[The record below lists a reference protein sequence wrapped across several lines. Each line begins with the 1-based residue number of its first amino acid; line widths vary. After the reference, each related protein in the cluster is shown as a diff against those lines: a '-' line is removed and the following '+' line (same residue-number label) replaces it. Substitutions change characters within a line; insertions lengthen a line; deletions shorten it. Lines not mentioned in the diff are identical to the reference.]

1 MCDFGIS
8 NNKSSIINPSI
19 ANHPFTQL
27 NMKVTGFTIVRNAI
41 KYDYPVV
48 EAITSILPICDE
60 FVVAVGNSEDDTLAL
75 IQSINSEKIRI
86 IETIWD
92 DSLRKD
98 GKVLAI
104 ETDKAL
110 AAVSNDTT
118 WAFYIQSDEI
128 VHEQYH
134 QTIKEAMQ
142 RYEHELM
149 VEGLLFKYTHF
160 YGSYKYIADSRK
172 WYRNEIRIIRN
183 TQNVLSYRDAQG
195 FRKKDNTKLKV
206 KAIEAFIY
214 HYGWVKPPNKMTE
227 KIRGLSYFWHSDQ
240 ELDKQQPAHRAFDYS
255 GIDSL
260 SLFEGTHPTVIQPR
274 IEKMSWAFD
283 FDIKQK
289 KYSLKN
295 LILMKLEKLTGWRIG
310 EYKNYKKI

>member
-1 MCDFGIS
+1 
-8 NNKSSIINPSI
+8 
-19 ANHPFTQL
+19 
-27 NMKVTGFTIVRNAI
+27 MKVTGFTIIRNAI

-60 FVVAVGNSEDDTLAL
+60 FVVAVGNSEDGTLDL
-75 IQSINSEKIRI
+75 IKSINSDKIRI

-110 AAVSNDTT
+110 AAVSADTT

-128 VHEQYH
+128 VHEKYH
-134 QTIKEAMQ
+134 ESIKSTLQ
-142 RYEHELM
+142 SYENELS

-172 WYRNEIRIIRN
+172 WYRNEIRVIRN
-183 TQNVLSYRDAQG
+183 TKKVKSYKDAQG
-195 FRKKDNTKLKV
+195 FRNNDNTKLKV
-206 KAIEAFIY
+206 KAIDAYIY

-227 KIRGLSYFWHSDQ
+227 KVRGLSYFWHTDQ
-240 ELDKQQPAHRAFDYS
+240 ELDQQQPANLDFDYS

-260 SLFEGTHPTVIQPR
+260 TLFDGTHPKVIQPR
-274 IEKMSWAFD
+274 INNMSWAFD

-289 KYSLKN
+289 RYSLKN
-295 LILMKLEKLTGWRIG
+295 LILMKLERLTGWRIG
-310 EYKNYKKI
+310 EYKNYNKI

>member
-1 MCDFGIS
+1 
-8 NNKSSIINPSI
+8 
-19 ANHPFTQL
+19 
-27 NMKVTGFTIVRNAI
+27 MKVTGFTIVRNAI
-41 KYDYPVV
+41 KYDYPVL
-48 EAITSILPICDE
+48 EAITSILPLCDE
-60 FVVAVGNSEDDTLAL
+60 FVVAVGNSEDGTLDL
-75 IQSINSEKIRI
+75 IKSIKSDKIRI

-110 AAVSNDTT
+110 AAVSDDTT

-128 VHEQYH
+128 VHEKYH
-134 QTIKEAMQ
+134 QLIKDAM
-142 RYEHELM
+142 LTDKDNLL

-160 YGSYKYIADSRK
+160 YGSYKYVADSRK

-183 TQNVLSYRDAQG
+183 TKNVLSYKDAQG
-195 FRKKDNTKLKV
+195 FRKRDNTKLKV
-206 KAIEAFIY
+206 KSIDAYIY
-214 HYGWVKPPNKMTE
+214 HYGWVKPPSKMTE
-227 KIRGLSYFWHSDQ
+227 KIRGLSYFWHTDQ
-240 ELDKQQPAHRAFDYS
+240 ELDQQQPSNLDFDYS

-260 SLFEGTHPTVIQPR
+260 TLFEGTHPKVIQPR
-274 IEKMSWAFD
+274 INNMSWAFD
-283 FDIKQK
+283 FNIKQK

-310 EYKNYKKI
+310 EYQNYINL